1 MIQEIS
7 KLTFQLDPR
16 IKFLLIL
23 IIGFMMF
30 YFTEIGYMIFI
41 LGLFIFLSI
50 FEGVFN
56 ESFKYFL
63 IFSILLIVNL
73 SSAYITNIWF
83 NIALSTLLYVVERL
97 FVFGII
103 GFYIFKTTKLSKF
116 ISALESLKI
125 PKYIILPFSVMFR
138 FLPTILEE
146 YAYLRDSMKIRG
158 INFSAKM
165 IIKKPLDYMEYIIVP
180 ILIRSF
186 KISDELSAYAML
198 RGLDSEKQKT
208 KLFDLKFAV
217 FDYLIISGVSIFTF
231 IFYIGVF

>member
-1 MIQEIS
+1 
-7 KLTFQLDPR
+7 
-16 IKFLLIL
+16 
-23 IIGFMMF
+23 
-30 YFTEIGYMIFI
+30 MIFI
-41 LGLFIFLSI
+41 LGLFILLSI

-56 ESFKYFL
+56 ESLKYFL
-63 IFSILLIVNL
+63 IFS
-73 SSAYITNIWF
+73 
-83 NIALSTLLYVVERL
+83 STLLYIVERL
-97 FVFGII
+97 FVFGIM
-103 GFYIFKTTKLSKF
+103 GLYIFKTTKLSKF
-116 ISALESLKI
+116 ISALESLKM

-146 YAYLRDSMKIRG
+146 YDYLRDGMKIRG

-165 IIKKPLDYMEYIIVP
+165 IIKKPLEYLEYIIVP

-208 KLFDLKFAV
+208 KLFDLKFTI

>member
-1 MIQEIS
+1 MIQKIA
-7 KLTFQLDPR
+7 KLTCHLDPR

-30 YFTEIGYMIFI
+30 YFTEVEYMIFI
-41 LGLFIFLSI
+41 LGLFILLSI

-56 ESFKYFL
+56 ESLKYFL
-63 IFSILLIVNL
+63 VFSIILIMDSL
-73 SSAYITNIWF
+73 SVYITNTWL
-83 NIALSTLLYVVERL
+83 NIALSTLLYIVERL
-97 FVFGII
+97 FVFGIM
-103 GFYIFKTTKLSKF
+103 GLYIFKTTKLSKF
-116 ISALESLKI
+116 ISALESLKM

-146 YAYLRDSMKIRG
+146 YDYLRDGMKIRG

-165 IIKKPLDYMEYIIVP
+165 IIKKPLEYLEYIIVP

-208 KLFDLKFAV
+208 KLFDLKFTI